1 MILVRDETS
10 PDDIN
15 GMNVAQGVL
24 TARGGMTSHAA
35 VVARGMGKCA
45 VVGCEDIKIDM
56 IKKCFTANND
66 EGKYIIKEGDYITI
80 DGNNGNVILGKADTI
95 MPEIEG
101 EFKTFMK

>member
-1 MILVRDETS
+1 
-10 PDDIN
+10 
-15 GMNVAQGVL
+15 MNASQGVL

-45 VVGCEDIKIDM
+45 VVGCEEIKIDM
-56 IKKCFTANND
+56 TKKQFIINNGND
-66 EGKYIIKEGDYITI
+66 KYTIKEGDYITI
-80 DGNNGNVILGKADTI
+80 DGNAGNVILGKADTI